1 MNPKRREA
9 RLARRSRRIALLQ
22 EAVPRRGIYLLPNLI
37 TSAGLFCGIFS
48 LVQTMQGNYATAAI
62 AILVAQVFDALDG
75 RVARMTNTTSR
86 FGVEYDSLCDLVSF
100 GVAPGLLIYKWALMP
115 WGVWGWSA
123 VGLYVICSAI
133 RLARFNLLVGR
144 VDSGYFLGL
153 PVPGSALMLAS
164 VVLMYRYVGRSGLPP
179 KHIALLLLTYALAL
193 LMVSTVR
200 YTSFKNLNLGG
211 RQPLSMLVVAV
222 LVLSFAVAAYELF
235 LFSGITAYVLSGPI
249 MAYFAWRAGEQ
260 PFGDPGMKE
269 ALAEESHDEAARA

>member
-9 RLARRSRRIALLQ
+9 RLARRERRIALLQ

-37 TSAGLFCGIFS
+37 TSAGLFCGIYS

-75 RVARMTNTTSR
+75 RVARLTNTTSR

-153 PVPGSALMLAS
+153 PVPGSALMLSS

-200 YTSFKNLNLGG
+200 YTSFKDLKLHS

-222 LVLSFAVAAYELF
+222 LVLTFAVAMYPVF
-235 LFSGITAYVLSGPI
+235 IFTFITGYVASGPI
-249 MAYFAWRAGEQ
+249 MAYLAWRAGLA
-260 PFGDPGMKE
+260 PFGDPGMKGE
-269 ALAEESHDEAARA
+269 PSGDSNGDTAQA

>member
-1 MNPKRREA
+1 VKPRRRNT
-9 RLARRSRRIALLQ
+9 RLALLQ
-22 EAVPRRGIYLLPNLI
+22 DSVPRRGIYLLPNLI
-37 TSAGLFCGIFS
+37 TSAGLFCGIIS

-75 RVARMTNTTSR
+75 RVARLTNSTSR

-123 VGLYVICSAI
+123 IGLYVICSAI

-153 PVPGSALMLAS
+153 PVPGSALMLSS
-164 VVLMYRYVGRSGLPP
+164 VVLMYGYVGKLALPP
-179 KHIALLLLTYALAL
+179 KHIALLTLTYALAL

-200 YTSFKNLNLGG
+200 YTSFKHLKLNR

-222 LVLSFAVAAYELF
+222 LVLSFAVAAYPLF
-235 LFSGITAYVLSGPI
+235 IFTSISAYIASGPL
-249 MAYFAWRAGEQ
+249 MAFLAWRAGEA
-260 PFGDPGMKE
+260 PFGDPGMKDE
-269 ALAEESHDEAARA
+269 PVEDPHDHAAHA